1 MRDVWVQRRRNS
13 FLIPSPAENE
23 KKLRAERFFQEGV
36 RAGLKAAA
44 IAAVVSAVPTFV
56 RSLGQGQTS
65 TILLKLLSS
74 VEVQQVVSESGYF
87 ETMIQKQL
95 KIEVDSV

>member
-74 VEVQQVVSESGYF
+74 VEAMSSRNKLLCTKLPKPNQR
-87 ETMIQKQL
+87 
-95 KIEVDSV
+95 SVTHNTL

>member
-74 VEVQQVVSESGYF
+74 VEEQEGLAKTYVNKRERTRKSAPTS
-87 ETMIQKQL
+87 K
-95 KIEVDSV
+95 KD